1 MYPPAHHI
9 ETNLEKIYQVI
20 DTFNLATLIS
30 NNGDDVQIT
39 HLPLLLDRTRG
50 EKGVLVGHIDKTNP
64 QVANLDDQPITVLFN
79 GPNTYISPTVYQSPQ
94 VPTWNYISVHIKG
107 QVTTMHEENQLLDS
121 LVDMTEFL
129 EPQNSAYKL
138 DVNDRRIQSLKNYII
153 GFEIDIQEIVGRF
166 KLSQDKSAK
175 DTELAKQHL
184 VQQNTVSYAHLIDSL
199 LETK

>member
-1 MYPPAHHI
+1 MI
-9 ETNLEKIYQVI
+9 
-20 DTFNLATLIS
+20 
-30 NNGDDVQIT
+30 
-39 HLPLLLDRTRG
+39 
-50 EKGVLVGHIDKTNP
+50 GHIDKANP
-64 QVANLDDQPITVLFN
+64 QVAHLDNQTITVLFN

>member
-9 ETNLEKIYQVI
+9 ETDLEKIYQVI

-30 NNGDDVQIT
+30 NSGGDVQIT
-39 HLPLLLDRTRG
+39 HLPLMLDRTRG
-50 EKGVLVGHIDKTNP
+50 DKGVLIGHIDKANP
-64 QVANLDDQPITVLFN
+64 QVTNLDDQPITVLFN

-107 QVTTMHEENQLLDS
+107 QVTTMHEENRLLDS

-153 GFEIDIQEIVGRF
+153 GFEIEIQEIVGRF

-184 VQQNTVSYAHLIDSL
+184 VQQNTVSYANLIDSL

>member
-9 ETNLEKIYQVI
+9 ETDLEKIYQVI

-39 HLPLLLDRTRG
+39 HLPLMLDRSRG
-50 EKGVLVGHIDKTNP
+50 DKGVLIGHIDKANP
-64 QVANLDDQPITVLFN
+64 QVARLDNQTITALFN

-94 VPTWNYISVHIKG
+94 VPTWNYINVHIKG
-107 QVTTMHEENQLLDS
+107 RVTTMHEEHQLQDS

-166 KLSQDKSAK
+166 KLSQDKSAV

-184 VQQNTVSYAHLIDSL
+184 VQQNTLSYANLIDSL